1 MAEPEAEEG
10 NQKSVRFNGVVEVNI
25 RWKKYIFLNS
35 FLSISFHIFKVR
47 ELSPNEAVAAL
58 MARLSY
64 SASLRAEIASRRCAE
79 KLSALE
85 TFKVAATFSLLVGY
99 FYTQCIYIFKVE
111 LHYIW
116 LFAVVFR

>member
-1 MAEPEAEEG
+1 MKQFNRQLPSQR
-10 NQKSVRFNGVVEVNI
+10 QKKAIKNPFDLTASSRFH
-25 RWKKYIFLNS
+25 KYFLYSLDSIFLN
-35 FLSISFHIFKVR
+35 FIFIFKVR

-85 TFKVAATFSLLVGY
+85 TFKVAATFSLLV
-99 FYTQCIYIFKVE
+99 FQTRFIFKGY
-111 LHYIW
+111 H
-116 LFAVVFR
+116 FQS